1 MSETRPPP
9 LGHPLIGDGVRSGPA
24 VRFPRRRTVMPYIV
38 SLGVG
43 LGIGMI
49 YALIDV
55 RSPAPPLVALVG
67 LLGMVLGEQ
76 AVLRMR
82 GRPASPPSR
91 WAMTSPAPP
100 SGRIHHM
107 SPHD

>member
-1 MSETRPPP
+1 
-9 LGHPLIGDGVRSGPA
+9 
-24 VRFPRRRTVMPYIV
+24 MPYIV

-82 GRPASPPSR
+82 GRPASPPAVSTPHPG
-91 WAMTSPAPP
+91 ASASPTTTSPPQEELHANA
-100 SGRIHHM
+100 
-107 SPHD
+107 

>member
-24 VRFPRRRTVMPYIV
+24 VRFPRRRSVMPYIV

-43 LGIGMI
+43 LGIGGI

-55 RSPAPPLVALVG
+55 RSPAPPLVALAG

-76 AVLRMR
+76 AVLRIHAK
-82 GRPASPPSR
+82 PASTPAVSTPGARLTPTTPSTPPD
-91 WAMTSPAPP
+91 A
-100 SGRIHHM
+100 HK
-107 SPHD
+107 

>member
-1 MSETRPPP
+1 MPNLPTRP
-9 LGHPLIGDGVRSGPA
+9 LS
-24 VRFPRRRTVMPYIV
+24 RRQSMMPYIV

-49 YALIDV
+49 YAMIDV

-76 AVLRMR
+76 AVLRICA
-82 GRPASPPSR
+82 RPASPPAVS
-91 WAMTSPAPP
+91 TSPHSSASANLTTTSTPQEE
-100 SGRIHHM
+100 
-107 SPHD
+107 

>member
-1 MSETRPPP
+1 MK
-9 LGHPLIGDGVRSGPA
+9 L
-24 VRFPRRRTVMPYIV
+24 FRRQRVMPYIV

-49 YALIDV
+49 YALINV

-76 AVLRMR
+76 AVLHMR
-82 GRPASPPSR
+82 DRPASPLVVSTSHPSS
-91 WAMTSPAPP
+91 ASSP
-100 SGRIHHM
+100 
-107 SPHD
+107 

>member
-1 MSETRPPP
+1 
-9 LGHPLIGDGVRSGPA
+9 
-24 VRFPRRRTVMPYIV
+24 MPYIV
-38 SLGVG
+38 SLGG

-76 AVLRMR
+76 AVLQMR
-82 GRPASPPSR
+82 GRPVSPSAAATPDVRASPTTPSTR
-91 WAMTSPAPP
+91 RRGDTDCSGGRRVRLTPLPAQ
-100 SGRIHHM
+100 HT
-107 SPHD
+107 

>member
-1 MSETRPPP
+1 MDPS
-9 LGHPLIGDGVRSGPA
+9 
-24 VRFPRRRTVMPYIV
+24 RRQDVMPYIV

-43 LGIGMI
+43 LGIGII

-55 RSPAPPLVALVG
+55 RSPAPPLVALAG

-82 GRPASPPSR
+82 GAPPRPASPPAVSTPTACASQATTLTPQEEHR
-91 WAMTSPAPP
+91 AHA
-100 SGRIHHM
+100 
-107 SPHD
+107 